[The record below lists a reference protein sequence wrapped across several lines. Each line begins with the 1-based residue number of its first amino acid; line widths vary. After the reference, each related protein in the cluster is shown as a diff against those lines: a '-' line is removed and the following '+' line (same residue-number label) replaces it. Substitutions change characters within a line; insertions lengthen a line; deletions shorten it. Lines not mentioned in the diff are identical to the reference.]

1 MGFNGDITIREITMM
16 LDSMPFIKKAQ
27 SWNSSMQR
35 NPVGEIFDEIGIN
48 QNEWNDQKFF
58 AIDIL
63 NI

>member
-1 MGFNGDITIREITMM
+1 MGFNGDVAIRKISMV
-16 LDSMPFIKKAQ
+16 LDSVPVIKKTQ
-27 SWNSSMQR
+27 PWNSSMQR
-35 NPVGEIFDEIGIN
+35 NPVREIFYEIGIN